1 MHLIRHLIVEGSSS
15 SVDNGG
21 ARTTSYHTLYL
32 LNAIHE
38 TSQQCFATDGA
49 LLADM
54 LGRQSSVIAA
64 FKDVPNILFV
74 QAGQNDLRSSDASA
88 WLAAFVGY
96 LANFQEAIKSSRK
109 IVQLGI
115 STHNPRNEI
124 IFNVNRAAADA
135 ALRRFPDE
143 GKCDFVVDWAADPTW
158 GPDSAAANQVLYPD
172 GTHPSQGGQSNM
184 EANYFRPTLNSLF
197 PLT

>member
-1 MHLIRHLIVEGSSS
+1 MLCDGWCSSCRNARPTIVI
-15 SVDNGG
+15 D
-21 ARTTSYHTLYL
+21 RRLQRC
-32 LNAIHE
+32 HE
-38 TSQQCFATDGA
+38 H
-49 LLADM
+49 
-54 LGRQSSVIAA
+54 
-64 FKDVPNILFV
+64 PFV
-74 QAGQNDLRSSDASA
+74 QAGQNDLRSTDASA

-115 STHNPRNEI
+115 STHNARKET

-135 ALRRFPDE
+135 ALRRFPGE

-158 GPDSAAANQVLYPD
+158 GPDFAAANQALYPD
-172 GTHPSQGGQSNM
+172 GAHPSQGGQSNM

-197 PLT
+197 LSRDSS